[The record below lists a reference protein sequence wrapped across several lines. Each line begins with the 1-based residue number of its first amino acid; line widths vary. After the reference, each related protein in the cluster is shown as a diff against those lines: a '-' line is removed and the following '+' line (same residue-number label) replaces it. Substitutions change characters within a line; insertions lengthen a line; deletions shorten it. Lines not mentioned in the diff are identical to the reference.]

1 MGRRDPELEATEEMM
16 LEAWQLLM
24 RSPDQERGWL
34 LSGQR
39 SWWPQIIR
47 DRIMDYADDD
57 ARPRLQMGRREVR
70 LRDRVFVDVGCLAEE
85 IAPANRPL
93 VAVVLTMKTWR
104 DVGGFRWESVW
115 EALGG
120 RESGTTTDGLK
131 VRYQRTL
138 KRLAAVEAGR
148 VEAEPTA

>member
-1 MGRRDPELEATEEMM
+1 MGRRDPVLEATEELL

-34 LSGQR
+34 ASGKR

-47 DRIMDYADDD
+47 DKIMDYADED
-57 ARPRLQMGRREVR
+57 ARPRLQLGLREVR

-93 VAVVLTMKTWR
+93 VSVVLTMKTWR
-104 DVGGFRWESVW
+104 DVGGFRWEGVW

-138 KRLAAVEAGR
+138 KRLAAVEAARAGASQR
-148 VEAEPTA
+148 V